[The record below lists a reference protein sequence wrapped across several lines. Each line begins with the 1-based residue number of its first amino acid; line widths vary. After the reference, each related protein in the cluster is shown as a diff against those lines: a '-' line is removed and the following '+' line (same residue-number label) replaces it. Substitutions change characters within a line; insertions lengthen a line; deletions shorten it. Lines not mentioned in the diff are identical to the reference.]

1 MLLAKS
7 AAVDRVSAAGRR
19 LPIFLLHQE
28 WSRGLTDSA
37 KAPNPLLRYGAANMA
52 TADIQPSCNS
62 ANVEPPRFT
71 DPIVIDVRGVAAVC
85 HAALPVSLLRLW
97 GESVFIGSETARR
110 AISVRRSDWQRY
122 AESLDLNKKEGVTH
136 TRPQSATQASDE
148 ALHAKKRQ
156 DLRDILRLML
166 QPDADTVFETA
177 VRAGLQIPPG
187 IDVWGFQ
194 RKGIAWIV
202 ESAHLLS
209 DLEDDPEDLGA
220 RHRYGRL
227 IADEMGMGKTIQAIA
242 AMVYLI
248 REGKIRHT
256 IVVTPKSVVKQWQRE
271 IERWGPQLKV
281 TEISGSAT
289 VRAAAWKSDAH
300 VSIVSYES
308 FAKDYVDGSH
318 GGPRCRTWDL
328 VVADEAQKIKN
339 PKTEKS
345 RELKAL
351 PRKLSW
357 ALTGT
362 PVENKTFDIAS
373 IFQFVCGDARL
384 FADRNE
390 NEVGPEDEE
399 VVAIRRMVMLRRRI
413 DDHMEDT
420 LPPLTRQD
428 IPVEIGAAQQKEYDD
443 RLAAALKDLEDFG
456 EADEQ
461 QWNMKARGHIT
472 RLLQICNSTIE
483 GPPDSSKSEVL
494 LEEMEE
500 LLASGRKALVF
511 SKFRNGP
518 AGIAALAE
526 RLRKG
531 GVKTALYHGGTS
543 QTERSRLS
551 LAFGPVDLRPAE
563 MNAIADDE
571 PQVLCLI
578 FQAGSTGL
586 NLQGANYVF
595 LYDPWWNPAV
605 ESQAIGRAYRQG
617 QRFPVTAMRLIATGT
632 VEERV
637 VEVLARKTAEAAIV
651 VDHDREL
658 EEHDHL
664 ERIFQSFSSADYRDV
679 FGLTDRPRQ
688 ASRGKG
694 AAERVLRRR
703 EQAGG
708 LAEASRIVPSA
719 ATAREGIAV
728 APSDQGW
735 KDFEERC
742 RLAAVAL
749 GWSDA
754 RLTARGGDGGLDVI
768 GSRPPG
774 RGPEFIGMQAKR
786 WNKRVGASHV
796 RNLHGVRDNW
806 GLQRERSRIVLVSS
820 AGFTR
825 EAVAEAKVYGIELWG
840 EEELERALE
849 SRGDPFTS

>member
-1 MLLAKS
+1 M
-7 AAVDRVSAAGRR
+7 
-19 LPIFLLHQE
+19 
-28 WSRGLTDSA
+28 
-37 KAPNPLLRYGAANMA
+37 
-52 TADIQPSCNS
+52 
-62 ANVEPPRFT
+62 
-71 DPIVIDVRGVAAVC
+71 
-85 HAALPVSLLRLW
+85 
-97 GESVFIGSETARR
+97 GSEKDRR
-110 AISVRRSDWQRY
+110 AISVRRSDWQKY
-122 AESLDLNKKEGVTH
+122 MDPLDTGEEKQSTYP
-136 TRPQSATQASDE
+136 RPQPTGRTGDE
-148 ALHAKKRQ
+148 GPHAKRRQ
-156 DLRDILRLML
+156 DLRDILRLVL

-209 DLEDDPEDLGA
+209 DLEDSDEDLEA

-227 IADEMGMGKTIQAIA
+227 IADEMGMGKTIQTIA

-248 REGKIRHT
+248 RAGKIRHA

-281 TEISGSAT
+281 TEISGSAA
-289 VRAAAWKSDAH
+289 VRATAWKSDAH

-318 GGPRCRTWDL
+318 DGPRCRTWDL

-373 IFQFVCGDARL
+373 IFQFVCGDVSL

-443 RLAAALKDLEDFG
+443 RLAAAVADLEDFS

-461 QWNMKARGHIT
+461 QWNMKARGHLT

-483 GPPDSSKSEVL
+483 GPPESSKSEVL

-518 AGIAALAE
+518 AGIEALAE
-526 RLRKG
+526 RLRRS
-531 GVKTALYHGGTS
+531 GVKTASYHGGTS
-543 QTERSRLS
+543 QVERTRLS
-551 LAFGPVDLRPAE
+551 LAFGPEDRRPAE
-563 MNAIADDE
+563 MDAIADDE

-605 ESQAIGRAYRQG
+605 EAQAIGRAYRQG
-617 QRFPVTAMRLIATGT
+617 QRFPVTAMRLISTGT

-637 VEVLARKTAEAAIV
+637 VEVLARKTAEAAMV
-651 VDHDREL
+651 VDHDREM
-658 EEHDHL
+658 EERDHL
-664 ERIFQSFSSADYRDV
+664 ERIFQSFSSADYRDI
-679 FGLTDRPRQ
+679 FGLAERLHRV
-688 ASRGKG
+688 SRGKG

-703 EQAGG
+703 EQASG
-708 LAEASRIVPSA
+708 LAQASRIVPPTA
-719 ATAREGIAV
+719 IAREGVAV
-728 APSDQGW
+728 APLDQDW

-742 RLAAVAL
+742 RQAAVAL

-840 EEELERALE
+840 EEELERSLE